1 MAFCEVISNSG
12 WRWIVSLFFFF
23 GSCDR
28 QNEPKHAK
36 LFTKRSRSA
45 GFQTVWVVDKKA
57 KLWVGVLSISF
68 VVLEMES
75 GSSLDLV
82 QI

>member
-1 MAFCEVISNSG
+1 M
-12 WRWIVSLFFFF
+12 VSVGFLPFFFF
-23 GSCDR
+23 WVQATG
-28 QNEPKHAK
+28 KAK

-57 KLWVGVLSISF
+57 KLWVRILSISF

-82 QI
+82 QNTNL